1 MKKVTVLR
9 LSGCRYCEE
18 LSNKLDNLG
27 IKYTSLD
34 ADEHEDF
41 ADKVEDLIGTNSY
54 PIVIIDVPK
63 LFPFFIYR
71 AETMKEV
78 GEASLKNAVKI
89 GTLSIDSMAEITL
102 NYYK

>member
-18 LSNKLDNLG
+18 LLSKLDKVN

-34 ADEHEDF
+34 ADEHGDF

-54 PIVIIDVPK
+54 PIVIVDVQN
-63 LFPFFIYR
+63 LFPFFIFR
-71 AETMKEV
+71 AETIDQV

-89 GTLSIDSMAEITL
+89 GTLSIDSMVEITL